1 MADAPD
7 DIGQAPGAS
16 VDEFLGTNPGGSWRR
31 WIQWLSIGLAAIV
44 LVVLVGRF
52 VSGGLATEYATEPVA
67 RVDIP
72 LRLFGSGRLQPVAV
86 HMVDAGQQDGVIREI
101 AVEDEQ
107 PVSEGDILARL
118 DQAPLREAIEQA
130 RQLLDTRQA
139 ALGKAQVAKADI
151 DGRLALYQRVRR
163 QSGGSVPSNREMAA
177 AQDTAK
183 RASDAVDAAQVEV
196 ASARTALGEREAR
209 LASADIRS
217 PIAGVIARRFVT
229 VGQSIASTPGRHLF
243 AIAEPYTRLR
253 LEIATDRAQALR
265 LREAHPAR
273 AIVIAASG
281 KAVSVPIVRV
291 AETIAPP
298 RPARSL
304 ATSASADTMPVG
316 IALDRGNPGAALRVG
331 TTVTVQLDLG
341 LRRDVLVV
349 PDSALRFGRA
359 SDAARAPGEVHG
371 EAVYVTGSEGTPQR
385 IPVTRGGSDGRNSE
399 VASDML
405 KPGMRVIT
413 GLR

>member
-1 MADAPD
+1 ML
-7 DIGQAPGAS
+7 I
-16 VDEFLGTNPGGSWRR
+16 
-31 WIQWLSIGLAAIV
+31 
-44 LVVLVGRF
+44 VLVGRF

-139 ALGKAQVAKADI
+139 ALGKAQAAKADI

-253 LEIATDRAQALR
+253 LEIATDRGQALR

-273 AIVIAASG
+273 AIVRGRNHRGAPAGARPADPRLRRHNAGRHRAGTGEPRRGVAGWNHRDGAARSRPASRRAG
-281 KAVSVPIVRV
+281 RAGQRV
-291 AETIAPP
+291 AFRPGERRGARAGRGAWRGGLCHRQRGHAAAHPRHARRQRRTQQRSGVGHAET
-298 RPARSL
+298 RHARHH
-304 ATSASADTMPVG
+304 
-316 IALDRGNPGAALRVG
+316 RAALNRSRDAVG
-331 TTVTVQLDLG
+331 
-341 LRRDVLVV
+341 R
-349 PDSALRFGRA
+349 
-359 SDAARAPGEVHG
+359 
-371 EAVYVTGSEGTPQR
+371 
-385 IPVTRGGSDGRNSE
+385 
-399 VASDML
+399 
-405 KPGMRVIT
+405 
-413 GLR
+413 